1 MLYKNEISTLVEKAH
16 KQGLRIFVSE
26 LGSYGFITN
35 SLGTQVIAFGIDWML
50 GTVYFSTRHK
60 PSSRYGTG
68 FRISEHAN
76 IDNVNLK
83 DIMNT
88 GARIEERAGLQ
99 MVTCAEHLKS
109 YECCQ
114 YKET

>member
-1 MLYKNEISTLVEKAH
+1 MLYKNEIDTLVKKAK

-26 LGSYGFITN
+26 TGSYGFITN
-35 SLGTQVIAFGIDWML
+35 SLGTQVIAFGIDKML
-50 GTVYFSTRHK
+50 GMVYFSTRHK

-99 MVTCAEHLKS
+99 MVTCAEHLKA
-109 YECCQ
+109 YECCK
-114 YKET
+114 YKEV